1 MPRSNY
7 PATVA
12 EMIGP
17 VAFRAETL
25 EAVWAYARSK
35 PWRGDGQAKMRVLH
49 ARLCEIY
56 EVRVDLVFDPV
67 RPACFS
73 PSLRR
78 IILPK
83 VSVVSYLHEFAHALF
98 GSCERRACRWS
109 INLFR
114 RCFPRSFARCR
125 QVGHTLQRR

>member
-1 MPRSNY
+1 MPRNNY

-17 VAFRAETL
+17 VVYRRETL
-25 EAVWAYARSK
+25 AAVRDYARSK
-35 PWRGDGQAKMRVLH
+35 PWRGDGKAKMQSLH
-49 ARLCEIY
+49 VRLCEIY
-56 EVRVDLVFDPV
+56 GTRAELVFDPR
-67 RPACFS
+67 RPACFI
-73 PSLRR
+73 PALRR
-78 IILPK
+78 IVLPK
-83 VSVVSYLHEFAHALF
+83 VSVVSYLHEFAHARF